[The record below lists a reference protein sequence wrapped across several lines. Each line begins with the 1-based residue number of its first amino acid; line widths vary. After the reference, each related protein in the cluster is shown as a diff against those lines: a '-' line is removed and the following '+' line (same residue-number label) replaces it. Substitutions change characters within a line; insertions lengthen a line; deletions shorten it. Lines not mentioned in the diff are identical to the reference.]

1 MVAPTGDILTDWP
14 RRVRSAMLFRLPV
27 TPVCRNSPE
36 SPAAQQI
43 QAVADKL
50 AIRSD
55 SLVGKNLN
63 LGVN

>member
-1 MVAPTGDILTDWP
+1 MGAESACGRAAARWCPLRSGGD
-14 RRVRSAMLFRLPV
+14 AG
-27 TPVCRNSPE
+27 TPIVLDSPE

>member
-1 MVAPTGDILTDWP
+1 MAQSTPPLTD
-14 RRVRSAMLFRLPV
+14 RMEPV
-27 TPVCRNSPE
+27 AGSGTPIVIDSPE

-43 QAVADKL
+43 QQVADKL